1 MKKIWTIVKWEFLQR
16 VKDRLFV
23 ITLIAAPLLV
33 LMVGTA
39 AGLLSEVSLDYT
51 KVIGIRI
58 DNPKYFHSIDDQL
71 NKHILDDG
79 QPAFIGV
86 LIREKRE
93 SSQNSVDC
101 LVRITEIE
109 NQFIIELNYGYILS
123 PLELNKIED
132 AIKTGLTENYIK
144 KQNSEILL
152 PKFDFQQLL
161 KNQSTNTI
169 DEFNKLFFA
178 GFAFLF
184 LLIIVIIYS
193 GSSFTRALAEEKNT
207 HINEILLSSVSP
219 NAILFGKYFGLALLG
234 ILQTL
239 FWFGFSYIFFGGNSI
254 HLEIVTNLPLLI
266 IYFFLGYL
274 LYSAIFLALGAQVT
288 TENEAQQITTLTS
301 LFLIIPVVI
310 SAQIFV
316 SPDSFLSNIFTY
328 FPLTTAPVML
338 MKINISDT
346 SASEIFLTIL
356 IQIISLTVVI
366 MIASKYFARGLAQFN
381 KKVRR

>member
-1 MKKIWTIVKWEFLQR
+1 MGKIWTIIKWEFLQR

-39 AGLLSEVSLDYT
+39 AGLLSEASLDYT
-51 KVIGIRI
+51 KVIGFRI
-58 DNPKYFHSIDDQL
+58 DNPKYFNSIDNRLNQL
-71 NKHILDDG
+71 ILDDG

-86 LIREKRE
+86 LLGEDKE
-93 SSQNSVDC
+93 YSQNSVDC

-109 NQFIIELNYGYILS
+109 NQFIIELNYGYTLS

-161 KNQSTNTI
+161 KNQSTSTI

-219 NAILFGKYFGLALLG
+219 NEILFGKYFGLALLG

-239 FWFGFSYIFFGGNSI
+239 FWFGFSYMFFGGNST

-316 SPDSFLSNIFTY
+316 SPDSLLSSIFTY

-338 MKINISDT
+338 MKINVSDT
-346 SASEIFLTIL
+346 SVSEIILTII
-356 IQIISLTVVI
+356 IQIISITVVI
-366 MIASKYFARGLAQFN
+366 MIASKYFAKGLSQFN